1 MEALREQS
9 GTMFMENQQELKL
22 KGSRERCEGVV
33 SPLERRTLLFSASSS
48 PGSFPDNHYFV
59 RYFCNYLSIN
69 HYIKH
74 IKNMF
79 TYIKIVP

>member
-22 KGSRERCEGVV
+22 KGSREN
-33 SPLERRTLLFSASSS
+33 SLL
-48 PGSFPDNHYFV
+48 
-59 RYFCNYLSIN
+59 
-69 HYIKH
+69 